1 MAGAMRP
8 GSLKDA
14 DVAALFDRADP
25 ETVFQDLREVGHGSF
40 GAVYHARI
48 VGTKEV
54 VAVKKMSYMGK
65 QSLEK
70 WQDILKEI
78 RFLRGLVHENAVGYR
93 GCYLAEHTVWLVME
107 YCLGSAADL
116 LEVHKTP
123 LKEGEVAGIC
133 HGVLSGLTY
142 LHSLG
147 RVHRDVKAGNI
158 LLTDSGVVKLGDFGS
173 ASIKCPANSFVGTPY
188 WMAPEVIL
196 AMDEGQYDG
205 RVDVWSLGITCLEL
219 AEGKPPYFN
228 MNAMSAL
235 YHIAQNDAPTLN
247 SAGWSQC
254 FRDFVTEC
262 LQKNP
267 TDRPNASQLLGHDF
281 VVDLTSKTVL
291 QSLILRTKAAVREL
305 DNIEYRK
312 MRKMLMG
319 DPVEG
324 ESADDTEDSS
334 QNSIA
339 SEQSPPSSDESTREA
354 APFATIR
361 TMSIVTNQQKEHR
374 HEEMHEQMCG
384 YKRMRREQQQQLL
397 KLEERCRAEMET
409 HKQALDREYEA
420 LVSQFSKEIE
430 KIQQT
435 RTVALD
441 RKQKQ
446 NSVSEKKLL
455 KEISGR
461 QEEDHKAFVAHKRKE
476 YKTNKERWRR
486 EMSQDDATPRRLKEA
501 CMQTQRDT
509 LKQVEAHEETLL
521 LREQREY
528 LDTES
533 RRFRRKQ
540 MVSYHSLELELLLEE
555 MGRRQ
560 QQLELAHAMLLGHHN
575 RTQELEMRQQQTVH
589 KMREE
594 HIVRQHTSEL
604 SSQRDYMQRTE
615 REIRKRHALE
625 LKQQPKSLKQRE
637 MQIRKQFREACK
649 IQTQQYK
656 ALKVQL
662 LQSTAKEDQK
672 DLLRRLKEDQRRK
685 LARVGEQYE
694 QSIAEMLQEQ
704 SLRLDETQ
712 EVESQQLR
720 ERLRHEMD
728 TLITCQSKNRATAE
742 AQRERER
749 KQLEERVAVRR
760 ALLEQKM
767 EQEAKQFVEERKE
780 RERLMMERHQRQL
793 DQFDVETVRLGVS
806 SL

>member
-25 ETVFQDLREVGHGSF
+25 EAVFQDLREVGHGSF
-40 GAVYHARI
+40 GAVYHAR
-48 VGTKEV
+48 VAGSREV
-54 VAVKKMSYMGK
+54 VAVKKMSYLGK

-78 RFLRGLVHENAVGYR
+78 RFLRGLDHENTVEYK

-123 LKEGEVAGIC
+123 LKEAEVAGIC
-133 HGVLSGLTY
+133 AGVLAGLTY
-142 LHSLG
+142 LHGLG

-158 LLTDSGVVKLGDFGS
+158 LLTEAGVVKLGDFGS
-173 ASIKCPANSFVGTPY
+173 ASIKSPANSFVGTPY

-235 YHIAQNDAPTLN
+235 YHIAQNDAPSL
-247 SAGWSQC
+247 SSPGWSEC
-254 FRDFVTEC
+254 FRGFVASC

-267 TDRPNASQLLGHDF
+267 SERPTASKLIPHEF
-281 VVDLTSKTVL
+281 VSDPSVKSVL
-291 QSLILRTKAAVREL
+291 QGLIFRTKAAVREL

-319 DPVEG
+319 DTIEG
-324 ESADDTEDSS
+324 ESAEDTEDSS
-334 QNSIA
+334 QNSVA

-384 YKRMRREQQQQLL
+384 YKRMRREQQHALL

-430 KIQQT
+430 KLQQV
-435 RTVALD
+435 RIAGLD

-446 NSVSEKKLL
+446 NSLAEKKLW

-461 QEEDHKAFVAHKRKE
+461 QEEDHKAFVALKRKE
-476 YKTNKERWRR
+476 YKANKERWRR
-486 EMSQDDATPRRLKEA
+486 ELSQDDSTPRRQREA
-501 CMQTQRDT
+501 SMQSQRDT
-509 LKQVEAHEETLL
+509 LKQAEAHEETRL

-528 LDTES
+528 LDMET

-540 MVSYHSLELELLLEE
+540 MLSYHALEQELLREE
-555 MGRRQ
+555 MARRQ
-560 QQLELAHAMLLGHHN
+560 QQLQLAHDMLLRHHA
-575 RTQELEMRQQQTVH
+575 RTQELEMRQQQAVH
-589 KMREE
+589 QMREE
-594 HIVRQHTSEL
+594 HIIRQHSSEL
-604 SSQRDYMQRTE
+604 ASQREYMQRTE
-615 REIRKRHALE
+615 REMRKRHAME

-649 IQTQQYK
+649 VQTQQYK
-656 ALKVQL
+656 ALKGQL
-662 LQSTAKEDQK
+662 MQSTAKEDQK

-685 LARVGEQYE
+685 LGRVGEQYE

-712 EVESQQLR
+712 DVESQKLR

-728 TLITCQSKNRATAE
+728 TLIACQSKNRAAAE
-742 AQRERER
+742 AQRDRER
-749 KQLEERVAVRR
+749 LQLEERVAVRR

-767 EQEAKQFVEERKE
+767 ELEAKQFMQERME
-780 RERLMMERHQRQL
+780 RERLMTERQQREL
-793 DQFDVETVRLGVS
+793 DQFDLDTARLGVGA
-806 SL
+806 L